1 MKFAKYLAKT
11 YFEELLSTNASA
23 YPTYQTSSST
33 VSFLLVFDQEQFK
46 QISFL
51 RVTLKTLKIYNK
63 FKFYC

>member
-11 YFEELLSTNASA
+11 YFEELLSTNVSA
-23 YPTYQTSSST
+23 YPIYQTSSST

-51 RVTLKTLKIYNK
+51 RVALKTLKIYNK